1 MNGFLNELKFRNKTL
16 YYFGWMNVLGFLIC
30 LMLAQVDHTTIMGI
44 NAWIKPIKFLISIAI
59 YCWTMGWLLYYLN
72 EPQKVKRFNL
82 MVLIVFI
89 FEMGYI
95 LFQAARG
102 QKSHFNFSSPTTI
115 TMYSMMGIAITVL
128 VIWTGYFAILFFRR
142 NFPELS
148 KSYLWGIRLGMLTFV
163 LFALSAH
170 IMASS
175 TGHTVGAVDG
185 GVGLPFVNWSIQY
198 GDLRAAHFF
207 GMHALQLLP
216 LIGFYSNNTRL
227 TVGVFVIYFLL
238 CTLTLLIALQGK
250 PIFAF
255 LGGSV

>member
-1 MNGFLNELKFRNKTL
+1 MKRFLNELKLRNRTL
-16 YYFGWMNVLGFLIC
+16 YYFGWINLLGIVVCLI
-30 LMLAQVDHTTIMGI
+30 LQLADDTTIMGI

-89 FEMGYI
+89 FEMGYV

-102 QKSHFNFSSPTTI
+102 QKSHFNFSSPITI
-115 TMYSMMGIAITVL
+115 TMYSLMGLAITVL
-128 VIWTGYFAILFFRR
+128 VLWTGYFAILFFSRKV
-142 NFPELS
+142 PGLS

-163 LFALSAH
+163 IFALSAH

-175 TGHTVGAVDG
+175 TGHTVGAPDG
-185 GVGLPFVNWSIQY
+185 SPGLPFVNWSITY

-216 LIGFYSNNTRL
+216 IVGFYSNNIKL
-227 TVGVFVIYFLL
+227 TVGLFIIYFLL
-238 CTLTLLIALQGK
+238 CTLIMVIALQGK
-250 PIFAF
+250 PLFAF
-255 LGGSV
+255 L